1 MVIDKKCSA
10 ILLRII
16 EKKEPLTAKC
26 LSESLNISERA
37 IRYNF
42 NKIDD
47 WLKSKGL
54 KTIQRMPG
62 KGVAIPQA
70 QKEMIQSL
78 LNDMDDYVYVNSSG
92 ERKRIISLKFLD
104 TQKPITIKE
113 MEEDLLISKN
123 TLIKELKSLK
133 SWFNDRGVELVSK
146 PRVGYFLKGE
156 ENRKRTAVKEL
167 MTQIYE
173 KEEAIDMIKMI
184 NGKGAV
190 DSTLSKE
197 LKSLFQDID
206 MNYIET
212 CVKHV
217 ENLLEKEFT
226 YNSYINLVT
235 HIAIAIKR
243 LKDNQKI
250 LMDGSNLKRIKKFIE
265 YDAAE
270 KLAKKLEI
278 KFNICIP
285 EDEIGYI
292 AMHLVGT
299 KIHKDLNHQFES
311 EPISE
316 LTWVLIENFEK
327 EYDTVLRHKTNL
339 AKNLI
344 LHLRPAIYRQK
355 FGIKIHNPILI
366 DIKTKYKDIF
376 LTLKNVVKRLEKQLN
391 ITANDDEIGYLVMHF
406 GSALQLQ
413 ENCEGRKINVLVI
426 CGSGVGTA
434 KLLEAQLKI
443 KFPQIN
449 VVDTISSLNRSKYS
463 HQDIHFIIST
473 ICIEDEQIP
482 TVVVSP
488 LLNIND
494 CELIQKRLHITQS
507 LKRHDVDYLVI
518 EIMNAVTNHSK
529 VENYEQLQNE
539 ITYILKNRD
548 GITNKHKGGNPMLSD
563 LLTKDTVILN
573 VEAKDWEN
581 AVYIGGEI
589 LLKKGYVQKRYIHNM
604 INKIKEIGPFV
615 VIAPGVALP
624 HARPEEGVNQL
635 SMSLMTLKEPVNF
648 GNKDN
653 DPVKLVITL
662 AAIDNE
668 THLKALSQLMGVLC
682 HAENITNIVNAVKE
696 DEVLKIIKNYSK

>member
-1 MVIDKKCSA
+1 MVIDKKCST
-10 ILLRII
+10 ILLKII
-16 EKKEPLTAKC
+16 EKEEPITVKA
-26 LSESLNISERA
+26 LSESLNVSERA
-37 IRYNF
+37 VRYNF
-42 NKIDD
+42 NKLDD
-47 WLKSKGL
+47 WLKSKAL
-54 KTIQRMPG
+54 DTLVRIPG
-62 KGVAIPQA
+62 KGITIHEA
-70 QKEMIQSL
+70 QKKTVQSL
-78 LNDMDDYVYVNSSG
+78 LNNIDEYAYVNSSE
-92 ERKRIISLKFLD
+92 ERKKIISLKFLD
-104 TQKPITIKE
+104 SKEPITIKE
-113 MEEDLLISKN
+113 MEQDLLISKN

-133 SWFNDRGVELVSK
+133 IWFHDRGVELVSK

-173 KEEAIDMIKMI
+173 KDKAIDMIKII
-184 NGKGAV
+184 NGKGSV
-190 DSTLSKE
+190 DNGLSKE

-206 MNYIET
+206 INYIEA

-217 ENLLEKEFT
+217 ENLLEKEFI
-226 YNSYINLVT
+226 YNSYINLIT

-243 LKDNQKI
+243 LKDNQEIK
-250 LMDGSNLKRIKKFIE
+250 MDGSNLNRIKTFVE
-265 YDAAE
+265 YHVAD
-270 KLAKKLEI
+270 KLAKKLEM
-278 KFNICIP
+278 KFKIRIP
-285 EDEIGYI
+285 EDEVGYI

-299 KIHKDLNHQFES
+299 KIYKDLNHQYES

-316 LTWVLIENFEK
+316 LTWGLIENFEK
-327 EYDTVLRHKTNL
+327 EYGIVLRNKANL

-344 LHLRPAIYRQK
+344 LHLRPAIYRLK
-355 FGIKIHNPILI
+355 FGVQIHNPILME
-366 DIKTKYKDIF
+366 IKIKYKDIF
-376 LTLKNVVKRLEKQLN
+376 LTLKNAVRRIEEQFDIK
-391 ITANDDEIGYLVMHF
+391 ANDDEIGYLAMHF

-413 ENCEGRKINVLVI
+413 ENHEGRKINVLVI

-434 KLLEAQLKI
+434 KLLEAQLRI

-449 VVDTISSLNRSKYS
+449 VVDTISSLNRSKYL
-463 HQDIHFIIST
+463 HQDINFIIST
-473 ICIEDEQIP
+473 IYIEDERIP
-482 TVVVSP
+482 TIVVSP
-488 LLNIND
+488 LLNIED
-494 CELIQKRLHITQS
+494 CRLIQKTLHITQRE
-507 LKRHDVDYLVI
+507 KRNDVDDTVI
-518 EIMNAVTNHSK
+518 EIMNAITNHSK

-548 GITNKHKGGNPMLSD
+548 RTTNKHKGGKPMLRD

-573 VEAKDWEN
+573 AEATDWEN

-589 LLKKGYVQKRYIHNM
+589 LLNKGHIEKRYIHNM
-604 INKIKEIGPFV
+604 ISKIKEIGPFV

-624 HARPEEGVNQL
+624 HARPEEGVKEL

-682 HAENITNIVNAVKE
+682 HSENITNIINAVKE
-696 DEVLKIIKNYSK
+696 EEVLKIIEAYSK